1 MLQMDVRYINPFIE
15 SSQIVIKQM
24 TSLDVELGKVYI
36 KDSPYKS
43 DNIMVIVGVTGKMR
57 GQVALVMNLST
68 AKNIASKMMGGMK
81 LDTLDEMG
89 KSAISELTN
98 MILGNTATILFN
110 RGIAIEITPPSTL
123 MGDNIEVS
131 TGKRKTVRIPLL
143 LGTAGEIII
152 DVSLE

>member
-1 MLQMDVRYINPFIE
+1 MDVRYINPFIGQPDCRWLLM
-15 SSQIVIKQM
+15 SSWERFI
-24 TSLDVELGKVYI
+24 SRFSYN
-36 KDSPYKS
+36 
-43 DNIMVIVGVTGKMR
+43 DNIMVIVGVRANGA
-57 GQVALVMNLST
+57 VALVMNLST

-110 RGIAIEITPPSTL
+110 RGISVEITPPSTL

-143 LGTAGEIII
+143 LGSAGEIII